1 MKLQAMQA
9 TSYDPSERVYD
20 QRKILAIA
28 IAWGIN
34 TLAYSIVYP
43 FLPIYL
49 HTILWYSYVNGWHH
63 VSCHGN
69 CRNYWFTD
77 FRRID

>member
-34 TLAYSIVYP
+34 TLAYIP
-43 FLPIYL
+43 LCILFTYL
-49 HTILWYSYVNGWHH
+49 SSYDSWYSYVNGYIMYP
-63 VSCHGN
+63 VMGMP
-69 CRNYWFTD
+69 
-77 FRRID
+77 